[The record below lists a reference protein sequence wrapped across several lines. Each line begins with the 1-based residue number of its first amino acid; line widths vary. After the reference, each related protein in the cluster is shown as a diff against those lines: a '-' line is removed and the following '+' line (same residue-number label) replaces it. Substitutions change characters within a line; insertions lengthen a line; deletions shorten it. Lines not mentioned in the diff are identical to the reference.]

1 MKFAASLIFASLL
14 LLLPAAKAQN
24 PPDLQSSAKV
34 DAKDQLPPEPVIAP
48 LSVGTAFNASLD
60 DTLDTRKSKA
70 GDQFTAQTAEDV
82 SYEGCIVFP
91 KGTKITGHI
100 LRVTSSGH
108 GHPGSVIFIQFDKAV
123 MKDGGEVML
132 NAGIQALTIGAVPSL
147 PTETESRTA
156 AKAVPVDASEGNG
169 TASNP
174 TVVSTIYEAPHSSV
188 RPPLGSPLV
197 PEGEFTSEGLFTPD
211 SKGAFGRPDVK
222 VYTPTSEGSHGTVL
236 LSVKKN
242 MHLEAGTHLLVV
254 IQPPPTGES
263 DGAASGEP
271 NQ

>member
-1 MKFAASLIFASLL
+1 MKFVASLIFASLL
-14 LLLPAAKAQN
+14 LLLPAANAQN

-34 DAKDQLPPEPVIAP
+34 DSKEQLPPEPVIAP
-48 LSVGTAFNASLD
+48 LSVGTAFNAPLD

-108 GHPGSVIFIQFDKAV
+108 GHAGSVIFIQFDKAV

-132 NAGIQALTIGAVPSL
+132 NAGIQALTMGAVPPL
-147 PTETESRTA
+147 PADADSKA

-174 TVVSTIYEAPHSSV
+174 TVVSTIYEAPRTSV

-197 PEGEFTSEGLFTPD
+197 PEGEFTAEGLFTPD

-242 MHLEAGTHLLVV
+242 MHLEPGTHLLLV
-254 IQPPPTGES
+254 IQPPPIGETG
-263 DGAASGEP
+263 GAANTES